1 MGVIM
6 FAATMA
12 ACRSWWLNDY
22 LLRRIASGWGAL
34 LLSACLPLLGWSSFS
49 MTELRGIIVVAMLVT
64 LLMLYHRRLR
74 HFLLLPACLAM
85 AGGVMAILM
94 HMDIN

>member
-1 MGVIM
+1 
-6 FAATMA
+6 
-12 ACRSWWLNDY
+12 
-22 LLRRIASGWGAL
+22 
-34 LLSACLPLLGWSSFS
+34 